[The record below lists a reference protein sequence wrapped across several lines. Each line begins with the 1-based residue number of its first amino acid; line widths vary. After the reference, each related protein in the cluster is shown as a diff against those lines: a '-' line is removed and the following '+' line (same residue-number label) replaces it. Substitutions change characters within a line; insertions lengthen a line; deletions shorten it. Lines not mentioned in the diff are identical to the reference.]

1 VSFDVIT
8 TGRISVDLYPE
19 QIGVP
24 LAEVQTFAKSL
35 GGTATNVAVAAAR
48 LGCRTAL
55 VTRVGD
61 DPFGAYLRDEVER
74 FGVDARWVGIDPR
87 LRTPLAFCEAFPP
100 DRFPLLFYREPKA
113 PDLEL
118 TVADFDFEA
127 VRAATLLWTT
137 GTSLSA
143 EPARGAT
150 LAAMEARA
158 EAAPAG
164 GPRPITVHDLDY
176 RPMFWHSAAQ
186 ATRWSREALRHA
198 TVAVGNEDE
207 VEIAVGTRDPDAA
220 AEALLKLG
228 VELAIVKRGPEGTL
242 ARTATER
249 VEVDP
254 IRLEVVCG
262 LGAGDAFGGALC
274 AGLVNGWPLR
284 RTIEAANAAGAI
296 VASHLQCAPAMPTR
310 QQIEDTLEA
319 AHA

>member
-8 TGRISVDLYPE
+8 TGRIGVDLYPQ

-24 LAEVQTFAKSL
+24 LAEVETFGKSL

-61 DPFGAYLRDEVER
+61 DPFGAYLRSELER
-74 FGVDARWVGIDPR
+74 FGVDARWVGTDPR
-87 LRTPLAFCEAFPP
+87 LRTPIVFCEVFPP

-158 EAAPAG
+158 ETAG
-164 GPRPITVHDLDY
+164 ASRPITVHDLDY

-186 ATRWSREALRHA
+186 ATRWSRDALRHA

-242 ARTATER
+242 ARTANER
-249 VEVDP
+249 IEVP
-254 IRLEVVCG
+254 PSRLDVVCG

-274 AGLVNGWPLR
+274 AGLVHGWPLA

-296 VASHLQCAPAMPTR
+296 VASRLQCAPAMPT
-310 QQIEDTLEA
+310 QQEIADTLEA